1 MENSI
6 NVIDAAIESNEL
18 NLKEVMDSVSNTITH
33 WIVDRASTRFVIRKI
48 GYNGFTVAFT
58 YLKSVGEWSVLGY
71 DKTPDSIT
79 FLIDNFGV
87 ATDDKEFYKASH
99 AYSEEL
105 YGVFG
110 GKYVELI

>member
-1 MENSI
+1 
-6 NVIDAAIESNEL
+6 
-18 NLKEVMDSVSNTITH
+18 
-33 WIVDRASTRFVIRKI
+33 
-48 GYNGFTVAFT
+48 
-58 YLKSVGEWSVLGY
+58 VLGY

>member
-87 ATDDKEFYKASH
+87 ARVFHYT
-99 AYSEEL
+99 EL
-105 YGVFG
+105 CMKLSTTHQTRQLCG
-110 GKYVELI
+110 